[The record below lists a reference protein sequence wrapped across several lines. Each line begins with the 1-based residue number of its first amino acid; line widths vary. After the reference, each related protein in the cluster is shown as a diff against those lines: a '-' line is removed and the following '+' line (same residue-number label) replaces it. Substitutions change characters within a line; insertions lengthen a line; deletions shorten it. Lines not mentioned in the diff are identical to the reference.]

1 MADAQAIK
9 GVHPSSGGNPNRSKA
24 PLMNRSSTRRRTS
37 ALSVA
42 AALASALALV
52 SAASSSAA
60 PPIGLEAG
68 LVIRTDSVMA
78 AARVPY
84 NGDPNS
90 VSVTWGDGKTTLGA
104 QGTPA
109 SGVLLFT
116 HQYAVSADKF
126 PFIERI
132 DVHSGGEAA
141 ARFVQVIPR
150 WRVIK
155 GLDYFSPTAECDS
168 SVESTTE
175 WLVTQEIHQGNGDGP
190 VLSSKEFRFERANR
204 SNLDLRPISAS
215 GYAADMSMTDPT
227 LTVHWDVV
235 ELDPVLDDLLGG
247 RATDMHPRDAAHT
260 PELHL
265 GEFFGDCR
273 AEIKTFIHS
282 ELLTPQITLPA
293 APPTPPTT
301 TTPAAPPPAPTTT
314 IPAPTTTIPAPTTTI
329 PAPTTTAPRPAPTT
343 TAPPACRPP
352 ANPRNCQEN

>member
-1 MADAQAIK
+1 
-9 GVHPSSGGNPNRSKA
+9 
-24 PLMNRSSTRRRTS
+24 MNRSSTRRRTA
-37 ALSVA
+37 ALIVA
-42 AALASALALV
+42 TALASALALV
-52 SAASSSAA
+52 SAASASAA

-150 WRVIK
+150 WRVVK

-175 WLVTQEIHQGNGDGP
+175 WVVTQKVHQGSWEGP
-190 VLSSKEFRFERANR
+190 VLYSKEFRFERANR

-215 GYAADMSMTDPT
+215 GYAAEMSMTDPT
-227 LTVHWDVV
+227 LVVDWDVV
-235 ELDPVLDDLLGG
+235 ELDPVLDDLLG
-247 RATDMHPRDAAHT
+247 RLEANMHPRDAAHT
-260 PELHL
+260 PVLHFS
-265 GEFFGDCR
+265 EFSGDCT
-273 AEIKTFIHS
+273 AEITTFIHS

-293 APPTPPTT
+293 PPPTPTPTTT

-329 PAPTTTAPRPAPTT
+329 PAPTTTAPPPPPATT
-343 TAPPACRPP
+343 LPPACRPP